1 MVPPRG
7 IELPTTPSPIMFYL
21 HEQFIYQLIGF
32 IKYIFNLKN
41 EIEYYLVE
49 IDI

>member
-7 IELPTTPSPIMFYL
+7 IELPTLFLLIVFYL
-21 HEQFIYQLIGF
+21 RKQFIYQLISF
-32 IKYIFNLKN
+32 TKYIFNLKN

-49 IDI
+49 IDC